1 MVAIKIRSSKDII
14 RAYLENLGF
23 SGKELEAAQDEML
36 KKWETSSQKQE
47 ISVFPDSIILEKAK
61 KVFNGGN
68 LSDEQLVARYKY
80 GFLLSESKNKYK
92 NFNLGDES
100 ETFAALQKG
109 LMFATAPDYCFAEM
123 KPQKIEAP
131 QSFLSKI
138 FHKRKKD

>member
-23 SGKELEAAQDEML
+23 SGRELEAAQDEML
-36 KKWETSSQKQE
+36 KKWEASSQKQE

-61 KVFNGGN
+61 KFFAGSN

-100 ETFAALQKG
+100 GTFAALQKG